1 MGGRERVK
9 VMSQGGV
16 RVRVR
21 VGGVGGGVCRGGSE
35 TLQRVDGAS
44 EGSFSALTDRPPE

>member
-9 VMSQGGV
+9 VMSQGG
-16 RVRVR
+16 VRVR